1 MESYYDKE
9 LVAYL
14 NQNRIDYKS
23 TNDFNSMLEHLMD
36 KFSFKYGKLTLE
48 GVDNGKYIKSDDSR
62 IVKDT
67 VDFVNKFFHEQMCN
81 SKEKVIYIGDDLT
94 ESIYEFCFSDL
105 TTLIPYFINNI
116 PQLKNLPVIANVDF
130 GHTTPIVTLPLGGI
144 CEVDIN
150 KIRVE
155 W

>member
-23 TNDFNSMLEHLMD
+23 TNDFNSMIERLMD

-48 GVDNGKYIKSDDSR
+48 GADNGKYIKSDDSR

-116 PQLKNLPVIANVDF
+116 PQHHYLVFD
-130 GHTTPIVTLPLGGI
+130 
-144 CEVDIN
+144 DMR
-150 KIRVE
+150 KILFISFENEILYVE
-155 W
+155 K